1 MKNKNKII
9 LFVIITIFV
18 LILFLIFFIFKN
30 INGTNQR
37 NSQFSN
43 LTINE
48 NTNNNLSNLVE
59 IEFNK
64 INTWNSNN
72 KIFSQF
78 NINLSNKSDQ
88 SLNNWKI
95 SISIPDDFEI
105 SQIWNATNS
114 INKNT
119 LIMTPVEYNNSI
131 SANSSIEI
139 GFITSSISNFEVEK
153 YSLYFSDVE
162 YINSTLNSQS
172 LQSSDTP
179 KIEENLVTNTS
190 TNISISDNTPVS
202 THGKITV
209 SGTKIIDEHGNTF
222 SLKGVSSH
230 GLAWFPEY
238 INEDSF
244 KSLRDD
250 FGINTIR
257 LAMYSNPNDGY
268 SKNIHEIVKNGVQYA
283 SDLGLYIIIDWHIL
297 NDNNPNIYKKEAK
310 EFFIEMA
317 TLYKDYPN
325 ILYEICNE
333 PNGNVTW
340 DKDIKP
346 YAEELITEIRKI
358 DNDAIIIVGTPN
370 WSQDVDIVAKD
381 PLSNSNNI
389 MYSLHFYA
397 ASHKQ
402 FLRDKMMNALNLGLP
417 IFVSEFGICDASG
430 NGIIDENEAN
440 IWIDTLNS
448 NNISWICWNLSNK
461 NESSSLI
468 SYTCNKTSNWIESD
482 LSQSGKWLIPALKR

>member
-30 INGTNQR
+30 I
-37 NSQFSN
+37 
-43 LTINE
+43 
-48 NTNNNLSNLVE
+48 
-59 IEFNK
+59 K
-64 INTWNSNN
+64 
-72 KIFSQF
+72 
-78 NINLSNKSDQ
+78 
-88 SLNNWKI
+88 
-95 SISIPDDFEI
+95 
-105 SQIWNATNS
+105 
-114 INKNT
+114 
-119 LIMTPVEYNNSI
+119 
-131 SANSSIEI
+131 
-139 GFITSSISNFEVEK
+139 
-153 YSLYFSDVE
+153 
-162 YINSTLNSQS
+162 STLTSQS
-172 LQSSDTP
+172 LQSNDTP
-179 KIEENLVTNTS
+179 KIEEKDENLVTNTS
-190 TNISISDNTPVS
+190 SNISISDTSPVA
-202 THGKITV
+202 THGKLTV
-209 SGTKIIDEHGNTF
+209 SGTKIIDEHGNAF
-222 SLKGVSSH
+222 SLKGISSH

-268 SKNIHEIVKNGVQYA
+268 SKDIHEIVKKGVQYA
-283 SDLGLYIIIDWHIL
+283 SDLGLYVIIDWHIL

-325 ILYEICNE
+325 VLYEICNE

-381 PLSNSNNI
+381 PISNSNNI
-389 MYSLHFYA
+389 IYSLHFYA
-397 ASHKQ
+397 ATHKQ
-402 FLRDKMMNALNLGLP
+402 FLRDKMMTALNLGLP

-430 NGIIDENEAN
+430 NGTIDENEAN

-468 SYTCNKTSNWIESD
+468 SYTCNKTSNWTESD
-482 LSQSGKWLIPALKR
+482 LSQSGKWLLKALKK

>member
-18 LILFLIFFIFKN
+18 LILFLIFLIFKN
-30 INGTNQR
+30 IKGTNQT

-48 NTNNNLSNLVE
+48 NTNNNLSNLAE

-64 INTWNSNN
+64 INTWTSND

-78 NINLSNKSDQ
+78 NIILSNKSEQ

-95 SISIPDDFEI
+95 SISIPDNFEI

-114 INKNT
+114 INENT
-119 LIMTPVEYNNSI
+119 LIITPVEYNNSI

-139 GFITSSISNFEVEK
+139 GFITSSMSNFEIEK

-162 YINSTLNSQS
+162 YINSTLNLQN
-172 LQSSDTP
+172 LQSSDKS
-179 KIEENLVTNTS
+179 KIEESLVTNTS
-190 TNISISDNTPVS
+190 SNISISDTSPVA
-202 THGKITV
+202 THGKLTV
-209 SGTKIIDEHGNTF
+209 SGTKIVDEHGNTF

-268 SKNIHEIVKNGVQYA
+268 SKNIHEIVKKGVQYA
-283 SDLGLYIIIDWHIL
+283 SDLGLYVIIDWHIL

-310 EFFIEMA
+310 EFFIDMA

-325 ILYEICNE
+325 VLYEICNE

-340 DKDIKP
+340 NKDIKP

-381 PLSNSNNI
+381 PISNSNNI

-397 ASHKQ
+397 ATHKQ
-402 FLRDKMMNALNLGLP
+402 FLRDKMMTALNLGLP

-430 NGIIDENEAN
+430 NGAIDENEAN

-468 SYTCNKTSNWIESD
+468 SYTCNKTSNWTESD
-482 LSQSGKWLIPALKR
+482 LSQSGKWLLKALKK

>member
-1 MKNKNKII
+1 M
-9 LFVIITIFV
+9 
-18 LILFLIFFIFKN
+18 
-30 INGTNQR
+30 
-37 NSQFSN
+37 
-43 LTINE
+43 
-48 NTNNNLSNLVE
+48 
-59 IEFNK
+59 
-64 INTWNSNN
+64 
-72 KIFSQF
+72 
-78 NINLSNKSDQ
+78 
-88 SLNNWKI
+88 
-95 SISIPDDFEI
+95 
-105 SQIWNATNS
+105 
-114 INKNT
+114 
-119 LIMTPVEYNNSI
+119 
-131 SANSSIEI
+131 
-139 GFITSSISNFEVEK
+139 
-153 YSLYFSDVE
+153 
-162 YINSTLNSQS
+162 
-172 LQSSDTP
+172 
-179 KIEENLVTNTS
+179 
-190 TNISISDNTPVS
+190 
-202 THGKITV
+202 
-209 SGTKIIDEHGNTF
+209 
-222 SLKGVSSH
+222 
-230 GLAWFPEY
+230 
-238 INEDSF
+238 
-244 KSLRDD
+244 
-250 FGINTIR
+250 
-257 LAMYSNPNDGY
+257 
-268 SKNIHEIVKNGVQYA
+268 
-283 SDLGLYIIIDWHIL
+283 
-297 NDNNPNIYKKEAK
+297 
-310 EFFIEMA
+310 EMA

-482 LSQSGKWLIPALKR
+482 LSQSGKWLIQALKR

>member
-1 MKNKNKII
+1 MKNKSKIM
-9 LFVIITIFV
+9 LFVILTIFV
-18 LILFLIFFIFKN
+18 LILCLTFLILKN
-30 INGTNQR
+30 IKINNQTDT
-37 NSQFSN
+37 QISN
-43 LTINE
+43 LTISE
-48 NTNNNLSNLVE
+48 NTNNNLSDFVE

-64 INTWNSNN
+64 VNTWTSNDKN
-72 KIFSQF
+72 IFQF
-78 NINLSNKSDQ
+78 NINLSNKSEQ
-88 SLNNWKI
+88 SLNDWKI
-95 SISIPDDFEI
+95 SISIPDNFEI
-105 SQIWNATNS
+105 SQIWNATDS
-114 INKNT
+114 INENT
-119 LIMTPVEYNNSI
+119 LIITPVEYNNSI

-139 GFITSSISNFEVEK
+139 GFIASSISNFEIEK
-153 YSLYFSDVE
+153 YSLYFNNIE
-162 YINSTLNSQS
+162 YINSTLNSQN
-172 LQSSDTP
+172 SSAP
-179 KIEENLVTNTS
+179 KTEENLITNTNS
-190 TNISISDNTPVS
+190 NVSINEISPVS
-202 THGKITV
+202 THGKLTV

-238 INEDSF
+238 INKDSF

-268 SKNIHEIVKNGVQYA
+268 SKNVHEIVKNGVQYA
-283 SDLGLYIIIDWHIL
+283 SDLGLYVIIDWHIL

-325 ILYEICNE
+325 VLYEICNE

-346 YAEELITEIRKI
+346 YAEELIAEIRKI

-370 WSQDVDIVAKD
+370 WSQDVDIVAKN
-381 PLSNSNNI
+381 PITNVNNV

-397 ASHKQ
+397 ATHKQ
-402 FLRDKMMNALNLGLP
+402 FLRDKMTTALNSGLP

-430 NGIIDENEAN
+430 NGAIDETEAN

-468 SYTCNKTSNWIESD
+468 SSNCQKTSNWTEAD
-482 LSQSGKWLIPALKR
+482 LSKSGKWLVQALKR